1 MTADAAEFV
10 RLRQENE
17 RLRRE
22 LAEARREQVAVRPQL
37 RLPPLPGSRPKPRV
51 SLAEARRM
59 AALAVEMWLAPDR
72 PEDPDA

>member
-1 MTADAAEFV
+1 MSADTTEVV

-22 LAEARREQVAVRPQL
+22 LAEARRERVTVRPQL
-37 RLPPLPGSRPKPRV
+37 RLPPIPGSRPKPRV
-51 SLAEARRM
+51 SLTEARRM
-59 AALAVEMWLAPDR
+59 AALAVEMWHAPDR